1 MTQSRAVSRTPR
13 RAAVQRGPVKAP
25 AIRPASPVRIPDRT
39 IQQQLGRILASKTFQ
54 PVARLRRFL
63 QFIVSE
69 TVAGRGD
76 KLKEYVV
83 GVHVFEKEA
92 SFDPRTDPIVRVQ
105 ARRVRARLVRYYR
118 EEGQTDEIVIEL
130 PKGRYAPTFT
140 RSAGDATPR
149 AAGMSISSRNTVTVV
164 PFADHSRS
172 GDLDYFCQAATR
184 QLIHGLSQIPTV
196 KVIAGAPGAPALGDA
211 PGAPVQTDAAV
222 TVAGG
227 VRHALD
233 DTGLVVTTQL
243 FDTVTGACLASEI
256 TDVAFDKSRDPV
268 DVVAGPLIERI
279 QSALL
284 AERSDRR
291 PRHTENLTAHNLYL
305 QGKYHLGQRTEEGLL
320 KAADLFQK
328 AIGED
333 PHYAMAHSGLADT
346 YELLSHYGVLPP
358 AQGWVRAASSA
369 ATAVMLDGDSAEAH
383 TSLAHVKATQDW
395 DWSGAEREY
404 QRAIALNP
412 RYPTT
417 HHWYGMTCLVPM
429 GRLDEALQELVLAQS
444 LDPVSSIIARD
455 LAVVHCYR
463 REFDAALEQCD
474 HTIALNPHFSPAYLT
489 LGLVQEQ
496 RKEYDEAAAAFERAV
511 HLSPLSHRMSAA
523 LARTLALS
531 GKRQKALKIVKS
543 LETLSKTRYVS
554 PFDFASIHFGLG
566 ALDHGFRWL
575 NRACEDR
582 CFELLAL
589 GADPRFDALR
599 NDRRLLA
606 IVKRVGLH

>member
-1 MTQSRAVSRTPR
+1 MRTPVGR
-13 RAAVQRGPVKAP
+13 PTGP
-25 AIRPASPVRIPDRT
+25 IRIPERT
-39 IQQQLGRILASKTFQ
+39 IQQQLGRILSSKTFQ

-63 QFIVSE
+63 QFIVTE

-92 SFDPRTDPIVRVQ
+92 DFDPRTDPIVRVQ

-118 EEGQTDEIVIEL
+118 EEGQSDEIVIEL

-140 RSAGDATPR
+140 RSAGDAMPKG
-149 AAGMSISSRNTVTVV
+149 AAGLPIPNRNTVTVV
-164 PFADHSRS
+164 PFADHSRV
-172 GDLDYFCQAATR
+172 GDMGYFCQAVTR
-184 QLIHGLSQIPTV
+184 QLIHGLAQMPTV
-196 KVIAGAPGAPALGDA
+196 RVIASDVPGNPTSGEVPEAASR
-211 PGAPVQTDAAV
+211 TEAAV
-222 TVAGG
+222 IVTGS
-227 VRHALD
+227 VRHA
-233 DTGLVVTTQL
+233 GEGAVVTTQL
-243 FDTVTGACLASEI
+243 VDSLTGTYLLSETNEI
-256 TDVAFDKSRDPV
+256 SLGGNRDPV
-268 DVVAGPLIERI
+268 EAIADPLIDRI

-284 AERSDRR
+284 ADRSDRR
-291 PRHTENLTAHNLYL
+291 PRHTENLAAHNLYL
-305 QGKYHLGQRTEEGLL
+305 QGKYHLSQRTEEGLL

-328 AIGED
+328 AIIED
-333 PHYAMAHSGLADT
+333 PQYALAHSGLADT
-346 YELLSHYGVLPP
+346 FELLSHYGVLPP
-358 AQGWVRAASSA
+358 AEGWTRAASSA

-395 DWSGAEREY
+395 DWSGAERAY
-404 QRAIALNP
+404 QRAIGLNP

-417 HHWYGMTCLVPM
+417 HHWYGVTCLVPT

-489 LGLVQEQ
+489 LGIVQEQ

-511 HLSPLSHRMSAA
+511 HLSPLSHRMRAA

-531 GKRQKALKIVKS
+531 GKRQKALRIVKS

-554 PFDFASIHFGLG
+554 PFDFASIQFGLG
-566 ALDHGFRWL
+566 AVDLGFQWL
-575 NRACEDR
+575 TRACDDR

-589 GADPRFDALR
+589 VVDPRFDALR
-599 NDRRLLA
+599 SDRRLFA
-606 IVKRVGLH
+606 IAKRVGLH